1 MKKNELKPINYPYL
15 FFIRDVSEY
24 EIKCNRIDKVIPF
37 FLTYDKYLQE
47 IKKLIVSDVK
57 CPMLGGEI
65 EPNLLK
71 LLDDPIDYL
80 KSIKVVEGVINN

>member
-1 MKKNELKPINYPYL
+1 MIISKSSFNIVGKGD
-15 FFIRDVSEY
+15 FCD
-24 EIKCNRIDKVIPF
+24 IPF
-37 FLTYDKYLQE
+37 FLTNDKYLQE

>member
-1 MKKNELKPINYPYL
+1 
-15 FFIRDVSEY
+15 
-24 EIKCNRIDKVIPF
+24 
-37 FLTYDKYLQE
+37 
-47 IKKLIVSDVK
+47 
-57 CPMLGGEI
+57 MLGGEI